1 MPIILNLSIY
11 IARLNIFF
19 DIFPYLWEI
28 VYPRDSFDRLID
40 SLMSVNFRFVISSI
54 QSFSTFRRNI
64 DQSLEGKK
72 SVFFVKSIV
81 ISDIFND
88 VLGDFVLLKRLF
100 DFFLEI
106 LVFDS
111 QRG

>member
-1 MPIILNLSIY
+1 MLNLPICVV
-11 IARLNIFF
+11 RLDVFF

-28 VYPRDSFDRLID
+28 VYPGDSLDRLVD
-40 SLMSVNFRFVISSI
+40 SLMSMNFRLVISSI
-54 QSFSTFRRNI
+54 QSFSTFYRNI

-88 VLGDFVLLKRLF
+88 VLGDFVLLKRLL
-100 DFFLEI
+100 DLLLEI

>member
-1 MPIILNLSIY
+1 MPIILDFPIY
-11 IARLNIFF
+11 VARLDAFF
-19 DIFPYLWEI
+19 DIFPHFREI
-28 VYPRDSFDRLID
+28 IYPRDSLDRLVN
-40 SLMSVNFRFVISSI
+40 SLMSVNFRLVRSSI
-54 QSFSTFRRNI
+54 QSFSTFYRNI

-81 ISDIFND
+81 ISDIFDD
-88 VLGDFVLLKRLF
+88 VLGDFVLLKRLL
-100 DFFLEI
+100 DLLLEI